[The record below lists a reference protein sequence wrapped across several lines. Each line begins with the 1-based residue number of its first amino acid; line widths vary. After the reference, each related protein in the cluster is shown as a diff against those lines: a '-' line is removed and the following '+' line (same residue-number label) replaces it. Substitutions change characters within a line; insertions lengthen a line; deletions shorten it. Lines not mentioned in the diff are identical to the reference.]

1 MKLDFNYDGK
11 TKLKDWWGKV
21 KANFQTV
28 QDGFNNLDSKVDEE
42 IADRQSAD
50 TQLQQNI
57 DAEISNRESAD
68 AQLKEEIESE
78 KEQRQ
83 TNDDY
88 LLEILNDR
96 VPLIIADTLPDVVIS
111 LVGVMGANSYSLGS
125 IGVKRGDV
133 NEYYILSKINTVPGP
148 KTTYKL
154 TWEKISTAAEINTLN
169 EVIEKH
175 SLQLGKKPEKL
186 SDYVEDTTG
195 STDNPPT
202 ADFPHV
208 VGTKLYIVN
217 DLGYDVTELR
227 AGGDP
232 VWKFNTSLIDGKIYM
247 LEIVKLP
254 VSGADWENGEISV
267 TAGDLTGSLEQII
280 DLQDDVKMLKFDSE
294 EINADIVQSKTDI
307 SELQTAS
314 HTHENKTA
322 IDSITADDIG
332 IWNDEYDERT
342 QADSLLHSL
351 LIDARIYD
359 YLAAGTWVG
368 SQFVNLPVG
377 TEFVVF
383 NSSYDPLYPN
393 EEVTYTKFFVNDERA
408 YTLSS
413 SIEPNKAYKCK
424 IISQVDVSIDGHN
437 GEIEVIGE
445 FTDSDAYNEINNKL
459 EILSAPVNH
468 RNIFRG
474 KNLGNAV
481 TEEQK
486 TAIQSGTF
494 DDLFV
499 GDYWEIDGVKWR
511 IVDMDYWVN
520 VGLSTLTKHH
530 LVIMPD
536 TAIATG
542 AMYNAGETT
551 NSGYINSLFCTQT
564 KTETTE
570 SIIYSAFPGLI
581 LEMNIILSSNVEN
594 GIIKGYDVSSKSTHE
609 LPSEVMLFG
618 SSLVSPPIS
627 PADTGGRGIAEKT
640 QLALFRIAPS
650 FTVVSGTGCW
660 LRDIATE
667 TDFVGISA
675 LGMMESASCYTKK
688 GFRPVFA
695 IG

>member
-1 MKLDFNYDGK
+1 MKTSIIICDG
-11 TKLKDWWGKV
+11 
-21 KANFQTV
+21 ANECSKETV
-28 QDGFNNLDSKVDEE
+28 VNSWCSKYAEQLVETE
-42 IADRQSAD
+42 KKERQESDRI
-50 TQLQQNI
+50 LQQNI
-57 DAEISNRESAD
+57 DTEISNRETAD

-78 KEQRQ
+78 KELRQ

-88 LLEILNDR
+88 LVEILNGR

-175 SLQLGKKPEKL
+175 SLQLGKEPEKL
-186 SDYVEDTTG
+186 SDYVEGTTG

-232 VWKFNTSLIDGKIYM
+232 VWKFNITLSNGGVYM

-332 IWNDEYDERT
+332 IWNDEYEERT

-359 YLAAGTWVG
+359 YLTAGTWVG

-393 EEVTYTKFFVNDERA
+393 EEVTYTKFSVNDERA

-445 FTDSDAYNEINNKL
+445 FTATDAYNEINNKL
-459 EILSAPVNH
+459 EILSAPINH

-474 KNLGNAV
+474 KNLGSAV

-486 TAIQSGTF
+486 AAIQSGTF

-499 GDYWEIDGVKWR
+499 GDYWEIDGVNWR
-511 IVDMDYWVN
+511 IVDMDYWSKQPI
-520 VGLSTLTKHH
+520 GPDEYIGHH

-536 TAIATG
+536 KYLYESV
-542 AMYNAGETT
+542 M
-551 NSGYINSLFCTQT
+551 NSEQSTEGGFINSTMY
-564 KTETTE
+564 KTGLEQAKTTINNIFVDM
-570 SIIYSAFPGLI
+570 IINYDD
-581 LEMNIILSSNVEN
+581 ILSN
-594 GIIKGYDVSSKSTHE
+594 
-609 LPSEVMLFG
+609 EVTDGKVTG
-618 SSLVSPPIS
+618 S
-627 PADTGGRGIAEKT
+627 
-640 QLALFRIAPS
+640 QY
-650 FTVVSGTGCW
+650 VSGITVMIPNERMILGTQSIEGFPIKNVMDTEYLTCSSTQFSLFKLNTEYIYAAGDYW
-660 LRDIATE
+660 LRDIYDE
-667 TDFVGISA
+667 NCYGYISNSGILGISLA
-675 LGMMESASCYTKK
+675 SYPYLGV
-688 GFRPVFA
+688 RPVFA